1 MCVTGFGYIESSYG
15 GNSIFR
21 ENATWL
27 SGYIYAA
34 ETRASWK
41 NICDEGPHEAA
52 FLKLDCSFIKNK
64 IGWKPHWDIQKAV
77 EKTVEWTKV
86 YQAHGDIRAC
96 MENQINE
103 FYKERVKL

>member
-1 MCVTGFGYIESSYG
+1 MRNG
-15 GNSIFR
+15 
-21 ENATWL
+21 
-27 SGYIYAA
+27 
-34 ETRASWK
+34 
-41 NICDEGPHEAA
+41 
-52 FLKLDCSFIKNK
+52 KNK